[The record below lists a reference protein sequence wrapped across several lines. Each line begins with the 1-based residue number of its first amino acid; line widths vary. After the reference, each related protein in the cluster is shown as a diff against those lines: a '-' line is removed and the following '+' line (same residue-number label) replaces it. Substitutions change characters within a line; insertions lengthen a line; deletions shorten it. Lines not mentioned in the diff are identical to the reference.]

1 MPQKKKRKL
10 SRSQLTA
17 IVTAGIGLFI
27 AIVIIVLNVFIPVK
41 YLSSYLV
48 SKNVNEVGQM
58 RVNFLDVGNGD
69 CTVAELPDGKILLI
83 DGGDGTYSHNLKVFK
98 ELNSRGI
105 DKIDYLICS
114 SVENEACG
122 GLSEILKYKQVD
134 KIFAPYCP
142 LKYVSEGYESFCEE
156 VERLEKKVTFCEY
169 GIGVFDEESGYSF
182 CFLSPD
188 THLSDDG
195 EYQALLKDPT
205 AENIKNASAV
215 IRLEYE
221 GVSFLFLGST
231 GQAVQK
237 KLISDYNFADI
248 EIGGHK
254 IDLTDCDVL
263 KMSDHGS
270 TEGAYAP
277 FLDLISPHTA
287 IISVGE
293 NGRGCPTLAALANA
307 QNYVGDSLYRTD
319 ELGTVTVEVKDG
331 NYEIFKEKK

>member
-17 IVTAGIGLFI
+17 IVTAGVGLFI
-27 AIVIIVLNVFIPVK
+27 AIVIVVINVFIPVK

-48 SKNVNEVGQM
+48 SKHVNEVGQM
-58 RVNFLDVGNGD
+58 RVNFLDVGNSD
-69 CTVAELPDGKILLI
+69 CTVVELPDGKILLI

-105 DKIDYLICS
+105 DNIDYLVCS
-114 SVENEACG
+114 SVENDACG
-122 GLSEILKYKQVD
+122 GLSEILKYKRVER
-134 KIFAPYCP
+134 IFAPYCP
-142 LKYVSEGYESFCEE
+142 LRYLSDGYNSFCEE
-156 VERLEKKVTFCEY
+156 AERLEKKVSFCEY
-169 GIGVFDEESGYSF
+169 GIGVFDEEAGYSF

-188 THLSDDG
+188 AHTLEDG
-195 EYQALLKDPT
+195 EYQTLLKDP
-205 AENIKNASAV
+205 ASENIKNASAV
-215 IRLEYE
+215 IWLEYG

-237 KLISDYNFADI
+237 KLISNYNFAGI
-248 EIGGHK
+248 EIGGHT

-277 FLDLISPHTA
+277 FLDLASPHTA

-293 NGRGCPTLAALANA
+293 NGRGCPTLSALANA
-307 QNYVGDSLYRTD
+307 QNCVGNSLYRTD